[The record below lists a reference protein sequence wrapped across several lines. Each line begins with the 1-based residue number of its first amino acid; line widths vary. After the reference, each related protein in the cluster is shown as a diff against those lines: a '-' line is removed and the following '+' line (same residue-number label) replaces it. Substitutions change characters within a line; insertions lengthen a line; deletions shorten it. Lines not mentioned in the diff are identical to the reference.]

1 MPLTPEDVQN
11 KRFSTVRFK
20 EGYDEEEVD
29 AFLDEVE
36 AELRRLLGENTDLR
50 ARPAGAAG
58 FRTRI
63 PHPAQGL
70 PRRPAARPRLARH
83 GCSHPA
89 ARIDCRPVGPSRR
102 RTFGGADPGAAGG
115 GSAARPT
122 AGRGAARPA
131 RSCPDE

>member
-50 ARPAGAAG
+50 SWPAAAAPPLTAQPPGAQPPVSSAAPPARPAHTPPAPCRAAARPAGRGPQRSGAPHVAAG
-58 FRTRI
+58 TA
-63 PHPAQGL
+63 H
-70 PRRPAARPRLARH
+70 
-83 GCSHPA
+83 
-89 ARIDCRPVGPSRR
+89 RR
-102 RTFGGADPGAAGG
+102 R
-115 GSAARPT
+115 
-122 AGRGAARPA
+122 
-131 RSCPDE
+131 